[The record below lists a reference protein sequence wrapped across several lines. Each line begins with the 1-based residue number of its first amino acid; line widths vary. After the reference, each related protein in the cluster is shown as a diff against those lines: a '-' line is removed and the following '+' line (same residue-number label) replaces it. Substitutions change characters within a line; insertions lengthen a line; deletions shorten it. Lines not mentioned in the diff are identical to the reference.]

1 MIRTSRQ
8 GVFVFSVN
16 VENIFRVA
24 RIETVTLQIIS
35 LSIFLG
41 EIRLISLWED
51 ISEMPSFPAQEK
63 DMKTDVLI
71 IGGGMAGVLC
81 AYMLQ
86 KAGVDY
92 VLAEAE
98 RIGSGITKYTTAKI
112 TAQHGLIYSKLIKEF
127 GREKARQ
134 YLLSNLF
141 AVEKYRE
148 LCADMDCDFENRDS
162 YVYSLDNIDV
172 IDDEI
177 AALKELGY
185 SAEYVRSTPLPFS
198 VAGALK
204 FKNQAQFSPLKFLA
218 GISKGLNIYEHTR
231 VRQLVG
237 TRAETSRGNIDAKRI
252 IVATHFPFINKHG
265 SYYLKMFQQRSYVI
279 ALENAADVDGMYIDE
294 AQGGLSFRNHGDLL
308 FIGGGEHRTGKRSQ
322 GWQEIRS
329 FADKYY
335 PQSLE
340 KYHWATQDCMTLD
353 GAPYIGE
360 YSGSTTCLYVATGF
374 NKWGMTSSMAAAE
387 ILCDM
392 ITGKDRQVFSVFSP
406 SRTILRPQLA
416 VNAFEAVVNL
426 LTPSSK
432 RCPHLGCALKWNPYE
447 HTWDCPC
454 HGSRFTEDGRLIN
467 NPATGD
473 LKK

>member
-1 MIRTSRQ
+1 
-8 GVFVFSVN
+8 
-16 VENIFRVA
+16 
-24 RIETVTLQIIS
+24 
-35 LSIFLG
+35 
-41 EIRLISLWED
+41 
-51 ISEMPSFPAQEK
+51 
-63 DMKTDVLI
+63 
-71 IGGGMAGVLC
+71 MAGVLC

-218 GISKGLNIYEHTR
+218 GI
-231 VRQLVG
+231 
-237 TRAETSRGNIDAKRI
+237 
-252 IVATHFPFINKHG
+252 
-265 SYYLKMFQQRSYVI
+265 
-279 ALENAADVDGMYIDE
+279 
-294 AQGGLSFRNHGDLL
+294 
-308 FIGGGEHRTGKRSQ
+308 
-322 GWQEIRS
+322 
-329 FADKYY
+329 
-335 PQSLE
+335 
-340 KYHWATQDCMTLD
+340 
-353 GAPYIGE
+353 
-360 YSGSTTCLYVATGF
+360 
-374 NKWGMTSSMAAAE
+374 
-387 ILCDM
+387 
-392 ITGKDRQVFSVFSP
+392 
-406 SRTILRPQLA
+406 
-416 VNAFEAVVNL
+416 
-426 LTPSSK
+426 
-432 RCPHLGCALKWNPYE
+432 
-447 HTWDCPC
+447 
-454 HGSRFTEDGRLIN
+454 
-467 NPATGD
+467 
-473 LKK
+473 